1 MAGTT
6 CYLIRKASERDATRI
21 ARIHVR
27 TWQAAYRGLLPDAYL
42 DGLDPLQR
50 AISWKGLIGAPDEFV
65 LVAVR
70 GERIVGF
77 CSLLPSRDSAAPP
90 EIAEISSLYV
100 DPREWRR
107 GAGSSL
113 IAAAVDH
120 AASHGFAAVTLWVL
134 SDNTRA
140 RRFYA
145 KSGFE
150 ADGVEKVDERLGFP
164 IHELRYCR
172 ML

>member
-1 MAGTT
+1 MAGTA
-6 CYLIRKASERDATRI
+6 CYLIRKASEHDATGI

-27 TWQAAYRGLLPDAYL
+27 TWQAAYRGLIPDAYL
-42 DGLDPLQR
+42 DGLDPVQR
-50 AISWKGLIGAPDEFV
+50 ATSWKALIGAPNELV

-77 CSLLPSRDSAAPP
+77 CSVLPSRDSAAPP

-100 DPREWRR
+100 DPREWHC

-134 SDNTRA
+134 SGNVPA

-150 ADGVEKVDERLGFP
+150 PDGVEKLDERLGFP
-164 IHELRYCR
+164 VHELRYCR
-172 ML
+172 TL